1 MPKEKDKTDEPIY
14 TEYRVSEDEKIAS
27 DDSDMEDACEEYED
41 RTWMANV
48 RIYHNRKF
56 YKKKPRDRHSV
67 DIEHLVSE
75 FNKAWKNRKGRK
87 RIEKEYKKAVK
98 KAKDAR
104 KKYADAFA
112 DPRDLPRVN

>member
-87 RIEKEYKKAVK
+87 RIEKEYKKE
-98 KAKDAR
+98 AKDAR